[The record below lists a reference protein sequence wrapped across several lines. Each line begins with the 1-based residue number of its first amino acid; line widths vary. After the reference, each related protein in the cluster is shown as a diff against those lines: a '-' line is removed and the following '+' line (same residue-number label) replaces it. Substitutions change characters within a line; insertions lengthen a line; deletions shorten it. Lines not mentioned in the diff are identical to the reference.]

1 MKKCQYNMQG
11 LDLHDV
17 CAQFGTP
24 LYVYDADVIKRQF
37 KSFTRAFSGID
48 HQIMYAVK
56 SCTNLSIM
64 KYMRM
69 LGAGIDTVSIPEIKM
84 GFKAGFK
91 PEEIVFTPNVVEFC
105 EIREA
110 VEFGVPVN
118 IENLQNLEAFGK
130 EFNENYPV
138 CIRLNPNMLSEI
150 ESGKATGIKMDSNFN
165 SDSPNFA
172 SINKEHYD
180 DVSEERVAAW
190 HNQSKFGISLIQ
202 FDKALE
208 LVEKF
213 NIRING
219 IHLHSSHVILNKEV
233 FTKGVRTVFE
243 IAKQFGHL
251 EYVDFGG
258 GIMVKHQPDDTV
270 VEPNQIGKILKK
282 EYDKF
287 CESIGRKIKIW
298 FEPGRY
304 LMSEAGCLLAKAV
317 VLKTNGCINF
327 VGTNTGF
334 NHLLRPMM
342 YDAYHE
348 IVNITNPDGELE
360 KYNIVGNL
368 CEIDN
373 IGTER
378 MLNKFRKNDII
389 MIKNAGAYGF
399 SMSSNYNTR
408 PKPAEVLIINGKA
421 ELIRKRES
429 FDDLIRNQIE
439 LDF

>member
-1 MKKCQYNMQG
+1 MKNHPYAIQK

-17 CAQFGTP
+17 CAEFGTP
-24 LYVYDADVIKRQF
+24 LYVYDSEVIKRQF
-37 KSFTRAFSGID
+37 ESFSNAFLGID
-48 HQIMYAVK
+48 HKIMFAVK

-64 KYMRM
+64 KYMHI
-69 LGAGIDTVSIPEIKM
+69 LGAGLDTVSIPEIKM
-84 GFKAGFK
+84 GLKLGFK
-91 PEEIVFTPNVVEFC
+91 PDDIVFTPNVVEFS
-105 EIREA
+105 EIKDA
-110 VEFGVPVN
+110 VELGVPVN
-118 IENLQNLEAFGK
+118 IENLQNLEAFGR
-130 EFNENYPV
+130 EFKNSYPV

-150 ESGKATGIKMDSNFN
+150 KSGRATIMDI
-165 SDSPNFA
+165 DSGMDLSCLDFA

-180 DVSEERVAAW
+180 DVSEEQVAAW

-202 FDKALE
+202 FDKVLK
-208 LVEKF
+208 LVKKY

-219 IHLHSSHVILNKEV
+219 IHLHSSHVILSKEV
-233 FTKGVRTVFE
+233 FAKGVQTVFE
-243 IAKQFGHL
+243 IARQFDDL

-258 GIMVKHQPDDTV
+258 GIMVKHHPDDKV
-270 VEPNQIGKILKK
+270 VEIDEIGTILKT

-287 CESIGRKIKIW
+287 CMSLGRKIKIW

-304 LMSEAGCLLAKAV
+304 LVSEAGVLLAKAV
-317 VLKTNGCINF
+317 VLKTNGFINF

-342 YDAYHE
+342 YDAYHG
-348 IVNITNPDGELE
+348 IVNISNPGGELE

-373 IGTER
+373 LGIQR
-378 MLNKFRKNDII
+378 MLNKVRQDDII

-408 PKPAEVLIINGKA
+408 PKPAEVLIINGWP
-421 ELIRKRES
+421 ELIRRREN
-429 FDDLIRNQIE
+429 FEDLIRNQIE

>member
-1 MKKCQYNMQG
+1 MVNSQYDIQG
-11 LDLHDV
+11 LDLREV
-17 CAQFGTP
+17 CEQFGTP
-24 LYVYDADVIKRQF
+24 LYVYDADIIKQQF
-37 KSFTRAFSGID
+37 ESFNSAFSGVD
-48 HQIMYAVK
+48 HRVMFAVK

-64 KYMRM
+64 KYMRF

-84 GFKAGFK
+84 GIRVGFK
-91 PEEIVFTPNVVEFC
+91 PDEIVFTPNVVDFS
-105 EIREA
+105 EIKEA
-110 VEFGVPVN
+110 VELGVPVN

-130 EFNENYPV
+130 EYGDSSPV
-138 CIRLNPNMLSEI
+138 CLRLNPNMLSEI
-150 ESGKATGIKMDSNFN
+150 ESGNTSCLD
-165 SDSPNFA
+165 FA
-172 SINKEHYD
+172 SVNKEHYE
-180 DVSEERVAAW
+180 DVSAAKISAW
-190 HNQSKFGISLIQ
+190 HNQSKFGISLIEFEKILQ
-202 FDKALE
+202 
-208 LVEKF
+208 LVEKY

-219 IHLHSSHVILNKEV
+219 IHIHSSHVILNKDV
-233 FTKGVRTVFE
+233 FTKCVKTVFE
-243 IAKQFGHL
+243 IAKQFDHI

-258 GIMVKHQPDDTV
+258 GIMVKHHPDDIV
-270 VEPNQIGKILKK
+270 IELDEIGPVLKK
-282 EYDKF
+282 EYDNFRTSTGK
-287 CESIGRKIKIW
+287 KIKIW

-304 LMSEAGCLLAKAV
+304 LISEAGFLLTKAV

-342 YDAYHE
+342 YDAYHD
-348 IVNITNPDGELE
+348 IVNISNPDGDLE

-378 MLNKFRKNDII
+378 DLPKVSQNDIL

-421 ELIRKRES
+421 ELIRKREN
-429 FDDLIRNQIE
+429 FHDLINNQIE

>member
-1 MKKCQYNMQG
+1 MKNYQYNLQK

-17 CAQFGTP
+17 CAKFGTP
-24 LYVYDADVIKRQF
+24 LYVYDADIIKKQF
-37 KSFTRAFSGID
+37 KNFTKAFGEID
-48 HQIMYAVK
+48 HKIMFAVK

-64 KYMRM
+64 KYMKT

-84 GFKAGFK
+84 GFNLGFK
-91 PEEIVFTPNVVEFC
+91 PEKIVFTPNVVEFC
-105 EIREA
+105 EISDA
-110 VEFGVPVN
+110 VELGVHIN
-118 IENLQNLEAFGK
+118 IENLQTLEAFGK
-130 EFNENYPV
+130 KYKDSYPV

-150 ESGKATGIKMDSNFN
+150 ENGKADLDSL
-165 SDSPNFA
+165 NFA

-180 DVSEERVAAW
+180 EVSKENVVAW
-190 HNQSKFGISLIQ
+190 HNQSKFGISLTQ
-202 FDKALE
+202 FDKILK
-208 LVEKF
+208 LVKKY

-219 IHLHSSHVILNKEV
+219 VHLHSSHVILSEEV
-233 FTKGVRTVFE
+233 FEKGIKTVFE
-243 IAKQFGHL
+243 IAKLFDHL
-251 EYVDFGG
+251 EYVNFGG
-258 GIMVKHQPDDTV
+258 GIMVKHHPDDKV
-270 VEPNQIGKILKK
+270 VEIDKIGEILKK

-287 CESIGRKIKIW
+287 CISIGKKIKIW

-304 LMSEAGCLLAKAV
+304 LLSESGCLLAKAV
-317 VLKTNGCINF
+317 VLKTNGFINF

-342 YDAYHE
+342 YDAYHQ
-348 IVNITNPDGELE
+348 IINITNPDGELE

-373 IGTER
+373 IGTHR
-378 MLNKFRKNDII
+378 MLNKVRQNDII

-408 PKPAEVLIINGKA
+408 PKPAEVLIINGKPR
-421 ELIRKRES
+421 LIRKREN

>member
-1 MKKCQYNMQG
+1 MENFQYNIQG

-17 CAQFGTP
+17 CEQFGTP

-37 KSFTRAFSGID
+37 ENFSNAFSGID
-48 HQIMYAVK
+48 HRIMYAVK

-64 KYMRM
+64 KYMRF
-69 LGAGIDTVSIPEIKM
+69 LGAGIDTVSVPEIKM
-84 GFKAGFK
+84 GFKAGFA

-105 EIREA
+105 EIKEA
-110 VEFGVPVN
+110 VELGVPVN

-130 EFNENYPV
+130 EFKSAYPV

-150 ESGKATGIKMDSNFN
+150 ESGRATSLD
-165 SDSPNFA
+165 FA
-172 SINKEHYD
+172 SINKEHYE
-180 DVSEERVAAW
+180 DVSKERVASW
-190 HNQSKFGISLIQ
+190 HNQSKFGISLIE
-202 FDKALE
+202 FDKVME
-208 LVEKF
+208 LVKKY

-233 FTKGVRTVFE
+233 FAKGVKTVFE
-243 IAKQFGHL
+243 IAKQFEDL

-258 GIMVKHQPDDTV
+258 GIMVKHHPDDKVIELNETG
-270 VEPNQIGKILKK
+270 EILKNEYDDFCASIGK
-282 EYDKF
+282 
-287 CESIGRKIKIW
+287 KIKIW

-304 LMSEAGCLLAKAV
+304 LMSESGYLLAKAV
-317 VLKTNGCINF
+317 VLKTNGFINF

-348 IVNITNPDGELE
+348 VVNISNTDGELE

-378 MLNKFRKNDII
+378 MLTKVRQNDIL

-421 ELIRKRES
+421 ELIRKREN
-429 FDDLIRNQIE
+429 FDDLMRNQIE